1 MCGVHPHARKKLS
14 FIKWSWMNTKN
25 YWIRQRLV
33 DLCHRTIALI
43 FLYALPS
50 HAFCLDLFTAAK
62 PGEAGVVI
70 LKIEEPF
77 IEMHTGPGRGYPVF
91 NVVEHGETI
100 EILARK
106 TNWYKVRSMDKK
118 TGWTKAEQ
126 LAHTL
131 KPTGVPVD
139 LPEVGHGDYLKSSSR
154 VGFTMGELDGAS
166 SYSLTAGYRTFTWAG
181 VELEVGKVFD
191 ESVTSGYYGVNIH
204 VEPMPDWTVTPFIS
218 AGLGRFSFD
227 TRQKVLVD
235 AVGSTSYTG
244 YGAGANYY
252 IGRNFV
258 VLGEYRRYSVS
269 STNNSKVGLNAWRIG
284 LSAFF

>member
-1 MCGVHPHARKKLS
+1 MNAKNH
-14 FIKWSWMNTKN
+14 WML
-25 YWIRQRLV
+25 WRAV
-33 DLCHRTIALI
+33 DLSHRIITLI
-43 FLYALPS
+43 LLSILPS
-50 HAFCLDLFTAAK
+50 QAFCLDLFVT
-62 PGEAGVVI
+62 GISGRDGIVV
-70 LKIEEPF
+70 LKIEEPY

-91 NVVEHGETI
+91 NVVEQGETI

-106 TNWYKVRSMDKK
+106 TNWYKVRSLDNK

-139 LPEVGHGDYLKSSSR
+139 LPEVGHGDYLKSSWR
-154 VGFTMGELDGAS
+154 VGFTMGQLDGAS
-166 SYSLTAGYRTFTWAG
+166 SYSVTAGYRRFTWAG
-181 VELEVGKVFD
+181 VELEMGKVFD
-191 ESVTSGYYGVNIH
+191 ESVTSGYYGINIH
-204 VEPMPDWTVTPFIS
+204 IEPIPDWTVTPFVS
-218 AGLGRFSFD
+218 AGVGRFSFD
-227 TRQKVLVD
+227 SRQKVLVD
-235 AVGSTSYTG
+235 TIGSTSYTG

-269 STNNSKVGLNAWRIG
+269 TDNNNVGLNAWRIG

>member
-1 MCGVHPHARKKLS
+1 
-14 FIKWSWMNTKN
+14 MNAKN
-25 YWIRQRLV
+25 YSIRLKLV
-33 DLCHRTIALI
+33 DLRHRIIALI
-43 FLYALPS
+43 LLFTLPS
-50 HAFCLDLFTAAK
+50 SAFCLDVFTASK
-62 PGEAGVVI
+62 PGEDGVVI

-106 TNWYKVRSMDKK
+106 TNWYKVRSADNK

-166 SYSLTAGYRTFTWAG
+166 SYSVTAGYRMLTWAG
-181 VELEVGKVFD
+181 VELEIGKVFD

-204 VEPMPDWTVTPFIS
+204 IEPIPDWTVTPFVS
-218 AGLGRFSFD
+218 AGLGKFSFD

-235 AVGSTSYTG
+235 AVGSTNYTE

-258 VLGEYRRYSVS
+258 VLGEYRRYSIS
-269 STNNSKVGLNAWRIG
+269 SPNNSKVGLNAWRIG